1 MTAAMTSDPTAMHGI
16 ELTNHLR
23 LLSGYHLGTDLI
35 DRLTAAERFQKQQ
48 REALAQAADEIER
61 LTGELEDARRLQ
73 GNGCSPVA

>member
-1 MTAAMTSDPTAMHGI
+1 MMTAATMSEAGMHGI

-61 LTGELEDARRLQ
+61 LTARVKELEGQHA
-73 GNGCSPVA
+73 

>member
-1 MTAAMTSDPTAMHGI
+1 MQGI

-48 REALAQAADEIER
+48 REALVKAADRIEQLESEVTQLR
-61 LTGELEDARRLQ
+61 ANCKNLTE
-73 GNGCSPVA
+73 SV

>member
-1 MTAAMTSDPTAMHGI
+1 MTGI

-48 REALAQAADEIER
+48 REALVQAADEIER
-61 LTGELEDARRLQ
+61 LTIELEDARRLQ
-73 GNGCSPVA
+73 GNGCSPIA

>member
-1 MTAAMTSDPTAMHGI
+1 MHGI

-48 REALAQAADEIER
+48 REALANAADEIER
-61 LTGELEDARRLQ
+61 LVARVAELEHMLADDGELPASAVPGL
-73 GNGCSPVA
+73 G

>member
-1 MTAAMTSDPTAMHGI
+1 MTEAMTSEAGMHGI
-16 ELTNHLR
+16 ELINHLR

-61 LTGELEDARRLQ
+61 LTAELAKAKAETQAADHLC
-73 GNGCSPVA
+73 G

>member
-1 MTAAMTSDPTAMHGI
+1 MHGI

-61 LTGELEDARRLQ
+61 LTARVVELEHMLADDGELPASAVPGL
-73 GNGCSPVA
+73 G

>member
-1 MTAAMTSDPTAMHGI
+1 MTSEAGMTGV

-35 DRLTAAERFQKQQ
+35 DRLTAAERFQRQQ

-61 LTGELEDARRLQ
+61 LTARVKELEGERA
-73 GNGCSPVA
+73 

>member
-1 MTAAMTSDPTAMHGI
+1 MTAAMTSDAMHGI

-48 REALAQAADEIER
+48 REALAQAADEIE
-61 LTGELEDARRLQ
+61 LEHMLADDGELPASAVPGL
-73 GNGCSPVA
+73 G

>member
-1 MTAAMTSDPTAMHGI
+1 MHGI

-35 DRLTAAERFQKQQ
+35 DRLTAAERFQRQQ

-61 LTGELEDARRLQ
+61 LTAELEDARRLQ
-73 GNGCSPVA
+73 GDGCSPLA

>member
-1 MTAAMTSDPTAMHGI
+1 MHGI
-16 ELTNHLR
+16 ELINHLR

-61 LTGELEDARRLQ
+61 LVARVVELEHMLADDGELPASAVPGL
-73 GNGCSPVA
+73 G